1 MAGALVGALRVTLGI
16 DTAAFEKGLG
26 LAQRELTR
34 SGKQMEKLG
43 KQLSNVG
50 KTMSMAITAPIVG
63 FGAATIKTAGDFEAA
78 MNKVGAISGA
88 TGKEFDMLRQTA
100 MDMGRTTQFS
110 ASEAAEALSFLA
122 MAGFDANQATA
133 ALPKTLQ
140 LAAAA
145 QMDLASAA
153 DIVSNVLSGYGLQ
166 VAELGSVND
175 VLVKTMTSANTDL
188 RQLGEA
194 MKYAGPLANA
204 AGVNFEEA
212 AAAIGL
218 MGNAGIQGSMAGT
231 SLRGALTQI
240 LNPSKKAAAAMAAAG
255 LSFTDAEGRVLPLV
269 DIIRQLE
276 PVADDAGLFM
286 TLFGQRAGPSM
297 AALVSQG
304 ADALADLTGEL
315 ENAGGTA
322 ARISEAQME
331 GFNGAVK
338 RLKSAMEGL
347 MIVIGNS
354 GLLDFFAGI
363 ANSLAAFA
371 SRMAETSPGVL
382 KFVTILAA
390 LAAAIGPLVWV
401 AGSMI
406 GALGSLKLVIVPLL
420 GLFGKAGLA
429 GALATAAGA
438 ITPFLAPIAAVA
450 AVGALIYANWD
461 KIAPVLENL
470 RKKFVETLGPKL
482 QSLIETVKTT
492 LTGLWNGPFGQAIR
506 VVIDVLG
513 QFAAAYIAVLGEGLI
528 RIISA
533 LVSYVEAGFKIIGDV
548 FNIVIGLLT
557 GDFSRAWEG
566 LKSLVGNVITG
577 VVNILKSLAPETV
590 KVIVEMASAF
600 ATRLGQLA
608 SDMITMGRNIIDGLV
623 KGILAAPEAVWN
635 ALKSVVMRGVDNI
648 KSFLGIASPSR
659 LFMTL
664 GGFITDGLAIG
675 ITDGTPKVQE
685 AMAKLG
691 TTVAD
696 GMAGMS
702 AGQGISL
709 NPSIDVGAQAGTDL
723 RNTFRTTFADGIK
736 AALDGNLK
744 GFFQKWFEGNGTRAF
759 ENILNT
765 VADQFSNMISGL
777 FGNTGAGRGGGLG
790 GFLGNLFK
798 GIFGGAPGFALG
810 GSFTVGGR
818 PGRDANLVAFR
829 ATRGEHVQIS
839 SGETAGT
846 ARDGLGVVNLNFYGP
861 VSNPQEVR
869 RSAAQAGA
877 HFLRLAAAG
886 KRGS

>member
-16 DTAAFEKGLG
+16 DTAAFENGLGIAQKRLNAAGKNIQAFGDKMTGIGKGLSIAVTAPLVLLGKSALDAATNASDAIGQVNSALASMGPVAGRTSEQLQQSAKDLEKLSSFDDKEILRSVTANMLTFGNVAGEAFDRAQLAAVNLSARMGTDLQSSTIMIGKALNDPVKG
-26 LAQRELTR
+26 LAALGRAGIQFTEDQKEMIKGMVAAGDAAGAQAIMLGELE
-34 SGKQMEKLG
+34 KQFGGAAKAARDAAPGSDTINKWSDLKETIGEFVMSALASIEPVINRVLDAFNN
-43 KQLSNVG
+43 LSPSTKG
-50 KTMSMAITAPIVG
+50 LIVG
-63 FGAATIKTAGDFEAA
+63 FAA
-78 MNKVGAISGA
+78 V
-88 TGKEFDMLRQTA
+88 
-100 MDMGRTTQFS
+100 
-110 ASEAAEALSFLA
+110 
-122 MAGFDANQATA
+122 
-133 ALPKTLQ
+133 
-140 LAAAA
+140 
-145 QMDLASAA
+145 
-153 DIVSNVLSGYGLQ
+153 
-166 VAELGSVND
+166 
-175 VLVKTMTSANTDL
+175 
-188 RQLGEA
+188 
-194 MKYAGPLANA
+194 
-204 AGVNFEEA
+204 
-212 AAAIGL
+212 
-218 MGNAGIQGSMAGT
+218 
-231 SLRGALTQI
+231 
-240 LNPSKKAAAAMAAAG
+240 
-255 LSFTDAEGRVLPLV
+255 
-269 DIIRQLE
+269 
-276 PVADDAGLFM
+276 
-286 TLFGQRAGPSM
+286 
-297 AALVSQG
+297 
-304 ADALADLTGEL
+304 
-315 ENAGGTA
+315 
-322 ARISEAQME
+322 
-331 GFNGAVK
+331 
-338 RLKSAMEGL
+338 
-347 MIVIGNS
+347 
-354 GLLDFFAGI
+354 
-363 ANSLAAFA
+363 
-371 SRMAETSPGVL
+371 
-382 KFVTILAA
+382 
-390 LAAAIGPLVWV
+390 AAAIGPLLII
-401 AGSMI
+401 AGTLVSSI
-406 GALGSLKLVIVPLL
+406 GALIPVFAPVVA
-420 GLFGKAGLA
+420 LFGSAGLTGVISA
-429 GALATAAGA
+429 LGAVLA
-438 ITPFLAPIAAVA
+438 PFLAPIAAVA

-470 RKKFVETLGPKL
+470 RKKMVETLGPKL

-513 QFAAAYIAVLGEGLI
+513 NLGAAFAMHLGERLI
-528 RIISA
+528 AIISA
-533 LVSYVEAGFKIIGDV
+533 LVSAVEAGFKIIGDV

-608 SDMITMGRNIIDGLV
+608 SDMITMGRNIIEGLV

-723 RNTFRTTFADGIK
+723 RNIFRTTFADGIK

-777 FGNTGAGRGGGLG
+777 FGNTGAGGGGGLG

>member
-16 DTAAFEKGLG
+16 DTAAFENGLGIAQKRLNAAGKNIQAFGDKMTGIGKGLSIAVTAPLVLLGKSAFDAATNASDAIGQVNSALASMGPVAGRTSEQLQQSAKDLEKLSSFDDKEILRSVTANMLTFGNVAGEAFDRAQLAAVNLSARMGTDLQSSTIMIGKALNDPVKG
-26 LAQRELTR
+26 LAALGRAGIQFTEDQKEMIKGMVAAGDAAGAQAIMLGELE
-34 SGKQMEKLG
+34 KQFGGAAKAARDAAPGSDMINKWSDLKETIGEFVLG
-43 KQLSNVG
+43 AVASIEPVINRVLDAFNNLSPSTKG
-50 KTMSMAITAPIVG
+50 LIVG
-63 FGAATIKTAGDFEAA
+63 FAA
-78 MNKVGAISGA
+78 V
-88 TGKEFDMLRQTA
+88 
-100 MDMGRTTQFS
+100 
-110 ASEAAEALSFLA
+110 
-122 MAGFDANQATA
+122 
-133 ALPKTLQ
+133 
-140 LAAAA
+140 
-145 QMDLASAA
+145 
-153 DIVSNVLSGYGLQ
+153 
-166 VAELGSVND
+166 
-175 VLVKTMTSANTDL
+175 
-188 RQLGEA
+188 
-194 MKYAGPLANA
+194 
-204 AGVNFEEA
+204 
-212 AAAIGL
+212 
-218 MGNAGIQGSMAGT
+218 
-231 SLRGALTQI
+231 
-240 LNPSKKAAAAMAAAG
+240 
-255 LSFTDAEGRVLPLV
+255 
-269 DIIRQLE
+269 
-276 PVADDAGLFM
+276 
-286 TLFGQRAGPSM
+286 
-297 AALVSQG
+297 
-304 ADALADLTGEL
+304 
-315 ENAGGTA
+315 
-322 ARISEAQME
+322 
-331 GFNGAVK
+331 
-338 RLKSAMEGL
+338 
-347 MIVIGNS
+347 
-354 GLLDFFAGI
+354 
-363 ANSLAAFA
+363 
-371 SRMAETSPGVL
+371 
-382 KFVTILAA
+382 
-390 LAAAIGPLVWV
+390 AAAIGPLLII
-401 AGSMI
+401 AGSLVS
-406 GALGSLKLVIVPLL
+406 AYGSLVIAFAPAIAA
-420 GLFGKAGLA
+420 AGGVGA
-429 GALATAAGA
+429 ALAA
-438 ITPFLAPIAAVA
+438 AAVA
-450 AVGALIYANWD
+450 AAPFIAAGVAIAAAWYVFGD
-461 KIAPVLENL
+461 KITPVLETL
-470 RKKFVETLGPKL
+470 RKKLIETLGPKL
-482 QSLIETVKTT
+482 QSLFNTVKST
-492 LTGLWNGPFGQAIR
+492 LTALWNGPLGQMIR
-506 VVIDVLG
+506 VVIGVLG
-513 QFAAAYIAVLGEGLI
+513 DLGAAFAMHLGETLI
-528 RIISA
+528 GIISA
-533 LVSYVEAGFKIIGDV
+533 LVSAVEAGFKIIGDV

-696 GMAGMS
+696 GMAGIS

-777 FGNTGAGRGGGLG
+777 FGNTGAGGGGGLG

-798 GIFGGAPGFALG
+798 GIFTGAPGFALG

-839 SGETAGT
+839 SGEAAGT

-877 HFLRLAAAG
+877 HLLRLAAAG